1 MKKILYLK
9 MRVGLATIILLS
21 LALAYVSTIKPFEE
35 VDPIEQEIVRNA
47 IKKHWMDLKNYTIKG
62 PKKTSFSGN
71 IMEDIMTIKFRPPHR
86 NATKMAMARTLQER
100 MIKDAELALQE
111 AQGMNTTNRRRRQ
124 LAPGSLS
131 PSSLAEIYQA
141 VECDEFLPHPN
152 CDRRSLFVRNIDGTC
167 NNLIF
172 QTHGA
177 TFDIF
182 SRLLPANYEDGIDEP
197 RGFKQPNPF
206 QPPLPSARLIS
217 RVIHQNDDKPLT
229 LANVDENGLTHLVM
243 QWGQFID
250 HDTTY
255 LIEGGEGNE
264 FQDVECFESP
274 VHVEPEFCIDIPV
287 PLDDP
292 LLPLL
297 QAKSQRDTLP
307 FERSAPSCYVPLIS
321 AGPRA
326 REIINQL
333 TSLNDASMV
342 YGSTKEEEE
351 GLRLFKGGLLLEA
364 GDQPPSV
371 TGSFPIQPGTLP
383 ISPGPTTPNCL
394 NGLNCFMAGD
404 RRVSEQFSLSVMH
417 TIWLREHNRLAK
429 KLGQLNPTWSDEAI
443 FQVARRI
450 VIAEVQNIVFSEYL
464 PIIIGK
470 SGVDITLGPYKGYDA
485 SADPRTSN
493 EFATAA
499 YRFGHS
505 QIRSGFIRLDASGN
519 QFPELSLTEAF
530 FNSKLFFDPFKGG
543 TDPIIRGLVNSNS
556 RRVDE
561 FINIILTN
569 KLFKTLLTEDPGANP
584 PLDLAARNIQRG
596 RDHGL
601 PTYLQVRRFCKA
613 LFDIESPIAD
623 VITMQRLQALYGAD
637 LDFADLFPGG
647 LAEERFKDSL
657 LGATFTCIIGLT
669 FKNLRDGDRF
679 FYQNDNVFTSTQLKA
694 LESITIASVICANTQ
709 IGSIQ
714 PEAFRVQNALPCSK
728 IPSLDLDLFKED
740 SVGEMIENEDFS
752 LQLFP
757 GQADTI
763 RLNNEFRAYL
773 SQQQADL
780 TAVNDL
786 NRLIGG
792 GDNGVVSYLKVRVD
806 SFIGEVSSSSY
817 QFNSYKSNYATTE
830 FETGRTSGPS
840 ATCVRI
846 LTSFTGKITEVYVSV
861 YIPGVSCHVETIS
874 AGLSD
879 QAIAQFGY
887 LWTEVPVTASEVD
900 GVYDTV
906 EECRLG
912 HRAAIT
918 GGVAVLN
925 PTIGVGVHFACH

>member
-1 MKKILYLK
+1 

-71 IMEDIMTIKFRPPHR
+71 IMKDFITMKFRPPHP

-182 SRLLPANYEDGIDEP
+182 SRLLPANYEDGLNEP

-206 QPPLPSARLIS
+206 EPPIPSARLVSLEIL
-217 RVIHQNDDKPLT
+217 QDGLNPPNM
-229 LANVDENGLTHLVM
+229 ANINEEGLTHLVM

-264 FQDVECFESP
+264 FLDVECYETVGHEES
-274 VHVEPEFCIDIPV
+274 EFCTDIPV
-287 PLDDP
+287 PPDDTP
-292 LLPLL
+292 LIDTL
-297 QAKSQRDTLP
+297 QTVFQRNTLP

-321 AGPRA
+321 AAPRA

-351 GLRLFKGGLLLEA
+351 GLRLFRGGRLLELI
-364 GDQPPSV
+364 DQPIEV
-371 TGSFPIQPGTLP
+371 TNSLNLNIQPGTLP

-417 TIWLREHNRLAK
+417 TIWLREHNRLAE

-505 QIRSGFIRLDASGN
+505 QIRSGFFRFDASDN
-519 QFPELSLTEAF
+519 LLPELPLLEAF
-530 FNSKLFFDPFKGG
+530 FNSRLFFESNGG
-543 TDPIIRGLVNSNS
+543 TDPIIKGLVRSNS
-556 RRVDE
+556 RRVDQ
-561 FINIILTN
+561 FLNTVLTN
-569 KLFKTLLTEDPGANP
+569 QLFETLIDQADPSSLT
-584 PLDLAARNIQRG
+584 PLDLGARNIQRS

-613 LFDIESPIAD
+613 LFGIESRIAD
-623 VITMQRLQALYGAD
+623 TITLQKLQALYGMN

-647 LAEERFKDSL
+647 LSEERFKDSL

-679 FYQNDNVFTSTQLKA
+679 FYQNDNVFTSRQLKA
-694 LESITIASVICANTQ
+694 LESITIASVLCANTQ

-714 PEAFRVQNALPCSK
+714 PEAFRLQNTLPCSR
-728 IPSLDLDLFKED
+728 IPSLDLDLFKKD
-740 SVGEMIENEDFS
+740 SVGEMIQNNDFS
-752 LQLFP
+752 LRLFP

-763 RLNNEFRAYL
+763 RLNNEYRAYL

-792 GDNGVVSYLKVRVD
+792 GDSGVVSYLKIEVD
-806 SFIGEVSSSSY
+806 SFIGEILATSL
-817 QFNSYKSNYATTE
+817 QEDTRKINRATTQYAT
-830 FETGRTSGPS
+830 GRNRGST
-840 ATCVRI
+840 AACLKV
-846 LTSFTGKITEVYVSV
+846 LTSASGMETTLIINPRGLDNSCRINSVASGLYSQAAVRNGNLWLKVPIT
-861 YIPGVSCHVETIS
+861 T
-874 AGLSD
+874 
-879 QAIAQFGY
+879 
-887 LWTEVPVTASEVD
+887 SEID
-900 GVYDTV
+900 GVYNTI
-906 EECRLG
+906 EECLLG
-912 HRAAIT
+912 HLAAIH
-918 GGVAVLN
+918 GGNSILQPSV
-925 PTIGVGVHFACH
+925 GVGVKYVCS